1 MLSAGKAEACPI
13 SHQADFVKTLSIVTA
28 MISTISVSL

>member
-1 MLSAGKAEACPI
+1 M

-28 MISTISVSL
+28 MISTISVSPQQREPSPP